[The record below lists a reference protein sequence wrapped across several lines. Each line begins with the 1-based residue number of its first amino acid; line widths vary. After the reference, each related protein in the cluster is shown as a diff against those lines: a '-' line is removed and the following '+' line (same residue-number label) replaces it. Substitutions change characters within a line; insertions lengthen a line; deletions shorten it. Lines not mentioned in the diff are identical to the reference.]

1 MWHAGVTRKSK
12 PFDQMTLVNYHRTA
26 DARINISQSF
36 ESAKGNN
43 LIVDQDPVVQ
53 RADNSIQWINRYPAD
68 KMYPNQYILSV
79 WIATYPLVKV
89 IRSLTN
95 WGQMDSKCYFRLL
108 RSSCAPLGEEERC
121 CVTGPNNY
129 STCTAKEPSVSMV
142 TFVCEGET
150 FPTQPSPDHRL

>member
-1 MWHAGVTRKSK
+1 
-12 PFDQMTLVNYHRTA
+12 MTLVNYHRTA

-79 WIATYPLVKV
+79 
-89 IRSLTN
+89 
-95 WGQMDSKCYFRLL
+95 
-108 RSSCAPLGEEERC
+108 
-121 CVTGPNNY
+121 
-129 STCTAKEPSVSMV
+129 
-142 TFVCEGET
+142 
-150 FPTQPSPDHRL
+150 